1 MITTRDISNLL
12 IAVTV
17 MCGGGLSGF
26 AQPTATPTVTP
37 TPTATAT
44 PDVTATPTSTPT
56 PAPTPDPTFSQIILF
71 GDSLSD
77 TGNMRDAVDSKTGG
91 LVDYPSGTFN
101 YSDGR
106 FTNSSDTD
114 PGSDTYVGVWEE
126 QLARTFLGIPAPI
139 TSADGGFNYAFGGAR
154 TTDGTHEEVAVHTDV
169 FGDITIT
176 VKDMGKQMD
185 DYLMANTIDPAALYI
200 VWGGGNDL
208 RSDDSEASAMA
219 SADRITGLVNRLAQ
233 EGAQYIMV
241 PNLPPVG
248 NIPRYSAEPARML
261 ALNRASIIFR
271 DRLASDLTALQAD
284 LAAQGLTPTLYPIDV
299 WTNTIRIMTYPDR
312 YGFTDVGRS
321 SQGANVNPDQYI
333 YWDDVHPTT
342 AAHYWLAKSAN
353 DAITLPVVPPAQAV
367 NIASRVSVGTDEQVA
382 IAGFI
387 ISGDVPKKVLI
398 RGIGPSLA
406 ASGVPNPL
414 ANPTLTL
421 FDEPGNAL
429 SMNDNWRDSP
439 QAMEIMNTGLA
450 PHNDSESAVLI
461 SLVPGQYTAILAGRD
476 ATIGNG
482 LIEVYDLEAGTTSTL
497 GNVSTRGFVGTGDD
511 VLIGGII
518 IGNGENPMVVVRA
531 IGPSLASSGVSQ
543 PLLDPTLELYDAN
556 GDLLASNDDW
566 KVGQPEAV
574 TATQFDPVD
583 DREAVLAAFPA
594 PGNYTAVVRG
604 KDDTTGVALV
614 EAYRVP

>member
-1 MITTRDISNLL
+1 MITTRDISNLF

-26 AQPTATPTVTP
+26 AQPTATPTITP
-37 TPTATAT
+37 TPTAT
-44 PDVTATPTSTPT
+44 PQVTATPTATPT

-154 TTDGTHEEVAVHTDV
+154 TTDGTHEEIAVHTDV

-176 VKDMGKQMD
+176 VTDMGKQMD
-185 DYLMANTIDPAALYI
+185 DYFGKNTIDPAALYI

-208 RSDDSEASAMA
+208 RSDDSEASAMDTA
-219 SADRITGLVNRLAQ
+219 ERITALVNRLAQ
-233 EGAQYIMV
+233 EGAQFIMV

-248 NIPRYSAEPARML
+248 NIPRYSDEPARMV
-261 ALNRASIIFR
+261 ALNRASIVFR
-271 DRLASDLTALQAD
+271 DALAADLTALQSD
-284 LAAQGLTPTLYPIDV
+284 LASQGLTPTLYRIDV
-299 WTNTIRIMTYPDR
+299 WTNTIRIMTYPDQ
-312 YGFTDVGRS
+312 YGFTDVGRP
-321 SQGANVNPDQYI
+321 SQGANVDPDQYI

-367 NIASRVSVGTDEQVA
+367 NIATRVSVGTDEQVA

-414 ANPTLTL
+414 ANPTVTL
-421 FDEPGNAL
+421 FDEAGNVL

-439 QAMEIMNTGLA
+439 QAMEITNTGLA

-531 IGPSLASSGVSQ
+531 MGPSLASSGVSQ
-543 PLLDPTLELYDAN
+543 PLLDPTLELYNAN

-574 TATQFDPVD
+574 TATQLEPVD
-583 DREAVLAAFPA
+583 DHESAIAAFPA

-604 KDDTTGVALV
+604 KEDTTGVALV

>member
-1 MITTRDISNLL
+1 
-12 IAVTV
+12 
-17 MCGGGLSGF
+17 
-26 AQPTATPTVTP
+26 
-37 TPTATAT
+37 
-44 PDVTATPTSTPT
+44 
-56 PAPTPDPTFSQIILF
+56 
-71 GDSLSD
+71 
-77 TGNMRDAVDSKTGG
+77 
-91 LVDYPSGTFN
+91 
-101 YSDGR
+101 
-106 FTNSSDTD
+106 
-114 PGSDTYVGVWEE
+114 
-126 QLARTFLGIPAPI
+126 
-139 TSADGGFNYAFGGAR
+139 
-154 TTDGTHEEVAVHTDV
+154 
-169 FGDITIT
+169 
-176 VKDMGKQMD
+176 
-185 DYLMANTIDPAALYI
+185 
-200 VWGGGNDL
+200 
-208 RSDDSEASAMA
+208 
-219 SADRITGLVNRLAQ
+219 
-233 EGAQYIMV
+233 MV

-248 NIPRYSAEPARML
+248 NIPRYSDEPARMV
-261 ALNRASIIFR
+261 ALNRASVVFR
-271 DRLASDLTALQAD
+271 DALAADLTALQSD

-367 NIASRVSVGTDEQVA
+367 NIATRVSVGTDEQVA

-414 ANPTLTL
+414 ANPTVTL
-421 FDEPGNAL
+421 FDEPGNVL

-574 TATQFDPVD
+574 TATQLDPVD
-583 DREAVLAAFPA
+583 DREPALAAFPA